1 MNSKLD
7 GQPLNF
13 LLCYWQTK
21 GKKTKDNLILNF
33 TYILYSLYYWL
44 HFVHI
49 VLYMY
54 TLYCVTDKQKVK
66 NQRQP
71 YLEFSLIYCTA
82 CVADSILYT

>member
-33 TYILYSLYYWL
+33 THILYSLYYWL
-44 HFVHI
+44 HFCTHSTVHVQYI
-49 VLYMY
+49 HNFGAFLQIDSRLMNSFYNNNLKNKLY
-54 TLYCVTDKQKVK
+54 
-66 NQRQP
+66 
-71 YLEFSLIYCTA
+71 I
-82 CVADSILYT
+82 

>member
-7 GQPLNF
+7 GQLLNF

-33 TYILYSLYYWL
+33 THILYSLYYWL

-54 TLYCVTDKQKVK
+54 TLYCVTDKQKV
-66 NQRQP
+66 NN
-71 YLEFSLIYCTA
+71 
-82 CVADSILYT
+82 